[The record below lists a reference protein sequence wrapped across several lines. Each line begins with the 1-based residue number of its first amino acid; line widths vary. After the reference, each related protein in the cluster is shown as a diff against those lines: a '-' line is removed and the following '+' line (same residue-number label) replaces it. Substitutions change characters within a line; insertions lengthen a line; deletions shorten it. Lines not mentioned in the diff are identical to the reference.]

1 MTADVP
7 EITVEELADR
17 LATGRLIDVRERDE
31 FGGGHV
37 PGAENVPLSEL
48 DGAIAS
54 FRRDETVFIIC
65 RSGNRSRTG
74 GAVLREAGINAV
86 SVAGGTFEWRSS
98 GREMM

>member
-31 FGGGHV
+31 FGDGHV

-48 DGAIAS
+48 DGAIVQGA
-54 FRRDETVFIIC
+54 RDDSRGLAAGTMQRGWNGEIGTTGA
-65 RSGNRSRTG
+65 RSTG
-74 GAVLREAGINAV
+74 QPRAATAHSESTRPRG
-86 SVAGGTFEWRSS
+86 
-98 GREMM
+98 